1 MNWIELNEIRI
12 FAEHGSLTPKQ
23 AGEHIGIIYF
33 LMRLPNTT
41 QAERERLADVALAL
55 HKAGATIPADT
66 TTEAFIKKH
75 ALDIIEAKEYTK

>member
-1 MNWIELNEIRI
+1 MNWNELNEIRI

-33 LMRLPNTT
+33 LIRMPNTT
-41 QAERERLADVALAL
+41 KDEKNQLLEVAFAL

-66 TTEAFIKKH
+66 TTEAFIKNMP
-75 ALDIIEAKEYTK
+75 LT